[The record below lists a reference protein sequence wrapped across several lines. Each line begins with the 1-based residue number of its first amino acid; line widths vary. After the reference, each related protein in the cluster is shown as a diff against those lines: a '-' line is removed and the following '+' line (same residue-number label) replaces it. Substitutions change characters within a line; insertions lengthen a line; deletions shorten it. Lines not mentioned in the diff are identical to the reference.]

1 MTRKQEPS
9 ARIAEHAIITGGSSG
24 IGLKIAVLMAQRG
37 ANITLMARR
46 PDLLA
51 SARDTVQ
58 AAKRSPEQ
66 KILTVPVDVAD
77 KAAVDA
83 AFAKAVAENG
93 PCDFLVTSAGVSRPG
108 YFDELPTE
116 AFATSMQVNYFGT
129 LYAIQ
134 AVVPGMRKLG
144 RGRIVLISSG
154 AGIIGVFG
162 YTTYC
167 PTKFA
172 LQGLAESIRPE
183 LVRSGIG
190 VSIVCPPDTDT
201 PMLKEEAKTKPPETE
216 AIAAAAKVWS
226 AEGVAKATL
235 DGVDAG
241 RFVITP
247 GLELTWIFRLR
258 GLFLTQLNHRMD
270 AVAAKAAKAAAAK
283 AAKAATVDANTKHR

>member
-1 MTRKQEPS
+1 MTRKQQPS

-24 IGLKIAVLMAQRG
+24 IGLAIAVLLAERG
-37 ANITLMARR
+37 ASITLMARR
-46 PDLLA
+46 PELLA

-58 AAKRSPEQ
+58 AATRSAEQ
-66 KILTVPVDVAD
+66 KILTVAVDVAD
-77 KAAVDA
+77 QAAVNA

-93 PCDFLVTSAGVSRPG
+93 PCDFLVTSAGVSIPG
-108 YFDELPTE
+108 YFDEIPSE

-129 LYAIQ
+129 LYAVQ
-134 AVVPGMRKLG
+134 AVVAGMRKLG

-162 YTTYC
+162 YATYS

-172 LQGLAESIRPE
+172 LRGLAESLRPE
-183 LVRSGIG
+183 LVRSGVG
-190 VSIVCPPDTDT
+190 VSIVYPPDTDT

-216 AIAAAAKVWS
+216 AIVGAAKVWS
-226 AEGVAKATL
+226 AEGVAKVTL

-247 GLELTWIFRLR
+247 GWELTWLYRLQ
-258 GLFLTQLNHRMD
+258 GLFPRQLNRHID
-270 AVAAKAAKAAAAK
+270 SVVAKAAKAVATK
-283 AAKAATVDANTKHR
+283 AAKAS

>member
-1 MTRKQEPS
+1 MTKRQQPLAKV
-9 ARIAEHAIITGGSSG
+9 ADHAIITGGSSG
-24 IGLKIAVLMAQRG
+24 IGLAIAVLLARRG
-37 ANITLMARR
+37 ASITLMARR
-46 PDLLA
+46 PELLA

-58 AAKRSPEQ
+58 AATRSPAQ

-108 YFDELPTE
+108 YFDELPSE

-129 LYAIQ
+129 LYAVQ
-134 AVVPGMRKLG
+134 AVVAGMRKLG

-154 AGIIGVFG
+154 AGIVGVFG
-162 YTTYC
+162 FTAYS

-172 LQGLAESIRPE
+172 LRGLAESIRPE
-183 LVRSGIG
+183 LVRSGVG
-190 VSIVCPPDTDT
+190 VSIVYPPDTDT
-201 PMLKEEAKTKPPETE
+201 PMLKEEAKIKPRETA
-216 AIAAAAKVWS
+216 AISSAAKVWS

-241 RFVITP
+241 RFVIAP
-247 GLELTWIFRLR
+247 GWEMTWLFRLH
-258 GLFLTQLNHRMD
+258 GFFLTQINRHFD
-270 AVAAKAAKAAAAK
+270 SVAAKAAKAAATK
-283 AAKAATVDANTKHR
+283 AAKAA

>member
-1 MTRKQEPS
+1 MTKKQQPL
-9 ARIAEHAIITGGSSG
+9 AKIADHAIITGGSSG
-24 IGLKIAVLMAQRG
+24 IGLAIAVLLAERG

-51 SARDTVQ
+51 SARDTVL
-58 AAKRSPEQ
+58 AARRSPEQ

-93 PCDFLVTSAGVSRPG
+93 PCDFLVTSAGVSLPG
-108 YFDELPTE
+108 YFDELPSE

-162 YTTYC
+162 YTTYS

-172 LQGLAESIRPE
+172 LRGLAESLRPE
-183 LVRSGIG
+183 LVRSGVG
-190 VSIVCPPDTDT
+190 VSIVYPPDTDT

-216 AIAAAAKVWS
+216 AIAAEAKVWS
-226 AEGVAKATL
+226 AEGVAKAAL

-241 RFVITP
+241 RFVIAP
-247 GLELTWIFRLR
+247 GWELTWLFRLQ
-258 GLFLTQLNHRMD
+258 GLFPTQLNRHFD
-270 AVAAKAAKAAAAK
+270 SIAAKAAKAAATK
-283 AAKAATVDANTKHR
+283 AAKAA